1 MPLINVIHLDP
12 WWNPAVE
19 DQASD
24 RAYRLG
30 QQRPVTVYR
39 LVARGTVEESILKLH
54 RSKRAL
60 AADVLEGTDVPL
72 SEAELMDLI
81 RR

>member
-1 MPLINVIHLDP
+1 MTRGGTPP
-12 WWNPAVE
+12 WRVRRP
-19 DQASD
+19 D

>member
-1 MPLINVIHLDP
+1 MLGVYHSRADGERFLKAG
-12 WWNPAVE
+12 AVE
-19 DQASD
+19 IAKTA
-24 RAYRLG
+24 RKLARC
-30 QQRPVTVYR
+30 QRGSNGR
-39 LVARGTVEESILKLH
+39 RKA
-54 RSKRAL
+54 KRAL

>member
-1 MPLINVIHLDP
+1 M
-12 WWNPAVE
+12 
-19 DQASD
+19 
-24 RAYRLG
+24 
-30 QQRPVTVYR
+30 TVYR

>member
-1 MPLINVIHLDP
+1 MIHLDP
-12 WWNPAVE
+12 WWNPPWRIRRPTEPTA
-19 DQASD
+19 
-24 RAYRLG
+24 R

-60 AADVLEGTDVPL
+60 AADVLEGTDVPRAK
-72 SEAELMDLI
+72 AEPTDLI
-81 RR
+81 TR